1 VTFNGFELRLQESD
15 KSYSKLHRNFSTILI
30 SNDQTGFIS
39 DRFIGENLCLID
51 SFVKYTTAKSMPGL
65 LLLLDFKKAFDT
77 LQSRLL
83 FVIHALMQQMQ
94 ILKQLAICFPPFDA
108 ELNFVAAS

>member
-1 VTFNGFELRLQESD
+1 
-15 KSYSKLHRNFSTILI
+15 
-30 SNDQTGFIS
+30 
-39 DRFIGENLCLID
+39 
-51 SFVKYTTAKSMPGL
+51 MPGL